1 MHSRT
6 RRGNTRRATVFI
18 LTCAVTLLLASCAQK
33 EPPNAGT
40 TEQQNASNGQ
50 NSAPNAP
57 GTSPGTA
64 APVTGTMKVGLLVT
78 GPVSDGGWNQI
89 AYQGLQRI
97 EKELGAQGAYQQTE
111 KAEEFEEGFRG
122 YARKDYN
129 LVFGHGDEFSDAAA
143 RVAPEFPK
151 TIFVTS
157 GGRTVLSNAAPM
169 VFAMEEATYLLGIIA
184 ARVSRTG
191 KAGQIGGTELP
202 PVKTAFAAFEAGAK
216 SVNPRFEV
224 TTTYIGNW
232 TNANAAKELA
242 LARIREGADI
252 LFPNADAAGL
262 GVFQAVTE
270 NKAKGVYAF
279 GANKNQNDI
288 APDVILASGVL
299 DVPEAFLQVA
309 REVKEGKFRGEPH
322 HFGMKEGVV
331 SLVYNPRLEA
341 MIPADARQQV
351 SKAQDAIKAGT
362 LKVTAERQAAGA

>member
-1 MHSRT
+1 VLVS
-6 RRGNTRRATVFI
+6 
-18 LTCAVTLLLASCAQK
+18 AVGLLLASCARQ
-33 EPPNAGT
+33 EAPPA
-40 TEQQNASNGQ
+40 A
-50 NSAPNAP
+50 APNAA
-57 GTSPGTA
+57 GTA
-64 APVTGTMKVGLLVT
+64 APVTGPMKVGLLVT

-97 EKELGAQGAYQQTE
+97 EKELGATTAYQQTE

-122 YARKDYN
+122 YARQDFN

-151 TIFVTS
+151 TIFVTT
-157 GGRTVLSNAAPM
+157 GGRTILPNAAPIRL
-169 VFAMEEATYLLGIIA
+169 AMEEATYLLGIIA

-202 PVKTAFAAFEAGAK
+202 PVKTAFAAFEAGAR
-216 SVNPRFEV
+216 SVNPHFEV
-224 TTTYIGNW
+224 TTAYIGNW

-252 LFPNADAAGL
+252 LWPNADAAGL

-270 NKAKGVYAF
+270 NKAKGVFAF

-288 APDVILASGVL
+288 APDVILASAVL
-299 DVPEAFLQVA
+299 DVPEAFVQVA
-309 REVKEGKFRGEPH
+309 REVKEGKFRGEAH

-331 SLVYNPRLEA
+331 SLAYNPRLEA
-341 MIPADARQQV
+341 KIPADARQQIARV
-351 SKAQDAIKAGT
+351 QDAIKAGT
-362 LKVTAERQAAGA
+362 LQVTEKRQASNPGR

>member
-1 MHSRT
+1 MQNRTGRRNT
-6 RRGNTRRATVFI
+6 RRGAVLI
-18 LTCAVTLLLASCAQK
+18 LACAVALLLASCAQK

-40 TEQQNASNGQ
+40 TGQQS
-50 NSAPNAP
+50 SSIEPNAA
-57 GTSPGTA
+57 GSSSGTA

-202 PVKTAFAAFEAGAK
+202 PVKAAFAAFEAGAK

-224 TTTYIGNW
+224 TTAYIGNW

-309 REVKEGKFRGEPH
+309 REVKDGKFRGEPH

-341 MIPADARQQV
+341 KIPADARQQI

-362 LKVTAERQAAGA
+362 LKVTTARQASGA